1 MPKPDR
7 IVINTSPLIALV
19 AALGELEILRSLYA
33 EVWVPYEVGQEILIS
48 GSNRFAGAEFMSAN
62 WLQKQLQ
69 PITIMPLL
77 LNSLDLGEA
86 SVIQLAL
93 NAGIQTVCIDEI
105 AGRRVAKLSGLSVT
119 GSIGILLRGKKEGY
133 PISIKSSVKR
143 MLDRGIRLS
152 SGVINFALEQ
162 SGEG

>member
-7 IVINTSPLIALV
+7 MVMNTSPLIALV
-19 AALGELEILRSLYA
+19 AALGDLEILRSLYR
-33 EVWVPYEVGQEILIS
+33 EVLVPYEVGQEILRD
-48 GSNRFAGAEFMSAN
+48 GSRRFASSEFMSAT

-93 NAGIQTVCIDEI
+93 NEKIQTVCIDEV

-119 GSIGILLRGKKEGY
+119 GSSGILLRGKKEGY
-133 PISIKSSVKR
+133 PVSIKSSVKR
-143 MLDRGIRLS
+143 RLDRGIRLS
-152 SGVINFALEQ
+152 SIVINFALEQ
-162 SGEG
+162 SGEP